1 MLKQV
6 IAADSGDVIGEEK
19 MEEAERNGLESER
32 VQCTVSDT
40 TMKATMMAVAMGSAD
55 SGLGISKKKLSK
67 KSEKRFQAETSVMG
81 ETHMLRWFYQRISLK
96 DLALMRSIN
105 SSPVLKCW
113 SEPSEEAH

>member
-19 MEEAERNGLESER
+19 MEQAERNGLESER

-55 SGLGISKKKLSK
+55 SGLGISKEKLSK

-81 ETHMLRWFYQRISLK
+81 GDAYATMVLSTNFIEGPRPHMLNKFQPCLLEMLERAF
-96 DLALMRSIN
+96 
-105 SSPVLKCW
+105 
-113 SEPSEEAH
+113 